1 MSQTHGLP
9 YNPVEQIPPGETLL
23 EWLEKSDMSQAEFAK
38 RSGLTPKHI
47 NQVVK
52 GGASISPEVAI
63 AFERVTSIGAQFW
76 TQLEANYQTALQRQV
91 EEQEL
96 ERDLHLLQ
104 VFPIAEL
111 VKRKAIA
118 PKSSKI
124 EQLRELLR
132 FFGVANAAAL
142 ERVWAQPTLFRK
154 SKAFDA
160 DDAALASWLRLAEV
174 GAPKTRPFDA
184 ALCRASLD
192 QMRRLSALPAM
203 DWWEPLQALCAD
215 VGIAAVIL
223 KEFRGCRVNGATRWL
238 PGDRALIALSF
249 RHLRNDI
256 FWFTFFHEVCHV
268 LRHGK
273 KETFIEGAGQVNPDQ
288 LESEADAFAA
298 KTLIPPHRA
307 VELESINTVEQLV
320 DFADDLGI
328 APAIVVGRMQHEKLI
343 PYKQWQEFF
352 ERYEFVANG

>member
-142 ERVWAQPTLFRK
+142 ERV
-154 SKAFDA
+154 
-160 DDAALASWLRLAEV
+160 
-174 GAPKTRPFDA
+174 
-184 ALCRASLD
+184 
-192 QMRRLSALPAM
+192 
-203 DWWEPLQALCAD
+203 
-215 VGIAAVIL
+215 
-223 KEFRGCRVNGATRWL
+223 
-238 PGDRALIALSF
+238 
-249 RHLRNDI
+249 
-256 FWFTFFHEVCHV
+256 
-268 LRHGK
+268 
-273 KETFIEGAGQVNPDQ
+273 
-288 LESEADAFAA
+288 
-298 KTLIPPHRA
+298 
-307 VELESINTVEQLV
+307 
-320 DFADDLGI
+320 
-328 APAIVVGRMQHEKLI
+328 
-343 PYKQWQEFF
+343 
-352 ERYEFVANG
+352 